1 MVDGAARLFPGLEP
15 AAFPLLFS
23 LGVAEKH
30 FISSTNTNHKQIPSK
45 VESTASLDLNTYL
58 LQIKTLGLG
67 FIKGVFSDIC

>member
-1 MVDGAARLFPGLEP
+1 MGLLASSLAR
-15 AAFPLLFS
+15 ASSISSAFS

-30 FISSTNTNHKQIPSK
+30 FISSTNPNHNQIPSK